1 MKKKKFDWVITVLLL
16 AANQAVFSVLGRC
29 CVLLFMAYAEKFSY
43 AGYLYIVISTA
54 LSLIFV
60 SVCAV
65 IAVKRS
71 GAAATAWFSVMAAF
85 GVATSLLYRF
95 NAPLWLKGND
105 FICALQKFA
114 FNPLPDSV
122 TIIGGP
128 FLLPF
133 IVYAALAATSAR
145 LSRRRRAAAA

>member
-1 MKKKKFDWVITVLLL
+1 MKKKKLDWVITVLLL
-16 AANQAVFSVLGRC
+16 AVNQALFSVLGRL
-29 CVLLFMAYAEKFSY
+29 CVLLFMAYAEKLSY
-43 AGYLYIVISTA
+43 AGYLYIVISAA

-71 GAAATAWFSVMAAF
+71 GAAATAWFAVMAAF

-105 FICALQKFA
+105 FIRALQKFA
-114 FNPLPDSV
+114 FNPLPDSF
-122 TIIGGP
+122 IGGP